1 MAENPIS
8 PNKEPQSSTVKR
20 KHRWLASEEEH
31 EQFKR
36 DFSPELILTFPGL
49 SGPIFIVNNN
59 AKREDD

>member
-36 DFSPELILTFPGL
+36 DFSPELILTFTSL
-49 SGPIFIVNNN
+49 SGPVIKPHKDSDEGDN
-59 AKREDD
+59 